1 MPQTDITQTTSAD
14 LTGIKNF
21 SVNSTVLDSPDSND
35 KNWYED
41 DSVGQYLTYYK
52 TTQLKAA
59 VDTLAIWTVG
69 KGYNV
74 SNRDRVILDNIT
86 GWGEDSFTSILFNLM
101 VMKKVTKIGGFAE
114 IIRNES
120 GTLVNLKPL
129 NPANMIIYY
138 NPQGIITGYGHK
150 QSKGKIKKYE
160 PDKILHL
167 VNDRIG
173 DEVHGTSV
181 VESVKWIIDA
191 KEEAMR
197 DWRRISH
204 RSTVRILYVEEDNKD
219 RIANLKR
226 DYPEAIKNG
235 DLLILPV
242 LPKDAK
248 FEDLQLPPIQQF
260 LEWIRYLENLFY
272 QAVRVPKIIAT
283 SEGFTEAGGKMGYLT
298 FEPIYT
304 YEQTQLEADIWNQL
318 AIRIK
323 FNRPPSLSNAM
334 QETEQKNVSQQEAV
348 QPNDLNA
355 GVGE

>member
-1 MPQTDITQTTSAD
+1 
-14 LTGIKNF
+14 
-21 SVNSTVLDSPDSND
+21 
-35 KNWYED
+35 
-41 DSVGQYLTYYK
+41 
-52 TTQLKAA
+52 
-59 VDTLAIWTVG
+59 
-69 KGYNV
+69 
-74 SNRDRVILDNIT
+74 
-86 GWGEDSFTSILFNLM
+86 M

-318 AIRIK
+318 GIRIK

>member
-1 MPQTDITQTTSAD
+1 MKTDIQQTSTGD
-14 LTGIKNF
+14 LGITNF
-21 SVNSTVLDSPDSND
+21 SVTPTTLDSPNINNENS
-35 KNWYED
+35 YQD
-41 DSVGQYLTYYK
+41 DNVGEYLTYYK
-52 TTQLKAA
+52 TTQLKAPI
-59 VDTLAIWTVG
+59 DTLAIWTIG
-69 KGYNV
+69 KGYETDA
-74 SNRDRVILDNIT
+74 RTAVILENLT

-114 IIRNES
+114 IIRNDNGS
-120 GTLVNLKPL
+120 LINLKPL

-138 NPQGIITGYGHK
+138 NPQGIITGYGH
-150 QSKGKIKKYE
+150 SNGNGSVKKYKIE
-160 PDKILHL
+160 EILHL

-204 RSTVRILYVEEDNKD
+204 RATVRILYVEEDDKT
-219 RIANLKR
+219 RIANLKS
-226 DYPEAIKNG
+226 DYKEALQNG
-235 DLLILPV
+235 NLLILPIKKGDGEFV
-242 LPKDAK
+242 
-248 FEDLQLPPIQQF
+248 DLQLPPIQQF

-283 SEGFTEAGGKMGYLT
+283 SEGFTEAGGKMGYMT

-304 YEQTQLEADIWNQL
+304 YEQTQLESDLWNQL
-318 AIRIK
+318 AIRVK

-334 QETEQKNVSQQEAV
+334 NDTEQKNAGQTGL
-348 QPNDLNA
+348 QPNDVQA

>member
-1 MPQTDITQTTSAD
+1 MTRTDITQTSTGD
-14 LTGIKNF
+14 LSGISNF
-21 SVNSTVLDSPDSND
+21 SVNSTVLDSPNAND
-35 KNWYED
+35 KNWYQD
-41 DSVGQYLTYYK
+41 DKVAEYLTYYK
-52 TTQLKAA
+52 TTQLKAPI
-59 VDTLAIWTVG
+59 DTLAIWTIG
-69 KGYNV
+69 KGYNTD
-74 SNRDRVILDNIT
+74 NRTEAILENIT
-86 GWGEDSFTSILFNLM
+86 GWGEDSFTSVLFNLM

-114 IIRNES
+114 IVRNEET
-120 GTLVNLKPL
+120 GTLLNLIPR

-138 NPQGIITGYGHK
+138 NKQGIITEYGHK
-150 QSKGKIKKYE
+150 QSDGKIKKFT

-204 RSTVRILYVEEDNKD
+204 RSTVRILYVEEDNKA
-219 RIANLKR
+219 RLNTLKTEYK
-226 DYPEAIKNG
+226 DAIKNG
-235 DLLILPV
+235 DLLILPI
-242 LPKDAK
+242 KRGDGE

-283 SEGFTEAGGKMGYLT
+283 SEGFTEAGGKMGYMT

-304 YEQTQLEADIWNQL
+304 YEQTQLEADLWNQL
-318 AIRIK
+318 AIRVK

-334 QETEQKNVSQQEAV
+334 NTTEEKNAGQTGL
-348 QPNDLNA
+348 QPNDVE
-355 GVGE
+355 GGIGE